1 MLYAHTI
8 RNAGKE
14 AWQPL
19 SDHLNNVAD
28 LAGKFASAFDAELLA
43 RTIGLA
49 HDVGKA
55 SDAFQRRLEGHS
67 GQVDHSTAG
76 AQLFVGRYGAWGKL
90 LAYTIAGHHGGLPN
104 GIKDGKRRK
113 SLAGR
118 LDSKVEDYAGYEKL
132 VELPDV
138 DDVCHEIPRLLC
150 RESSNEQKT
159 FGATFLIRML
169 YSCLVDADFLDT
181 ESVMDAVRAKA
192 RCYEGLTLMQMRD
205 SLHDYM
211 EQLSCDNTPVNHA
224 RKDIHVSC
232 VNQAEHKPGI
242 FSLSVPTGGGKTLAS
257 LDFALRHAIANGMD
271 RVVYAIPY
279 TSIVEQTAATLKGIF
294 GENSV
299 LEHHCNYEFD
309 EGDEERSLRERL
321 AMENWD
327 HPLVVTTNVQLFE
340 SLFSDR
346 PSRCRKNHNL
356 ARSVIILDEVQNI
369 PDGYLDPCLAAL
381 DELATNYGSS
391 IVLCTATQPSFEGHW
406 LHDIHPCELVPACNR
421 HEELF
426 ESRVRYELIGEV
438 TIDDLICRL
447 ADQEQSLCI
456 VSTRKAAGILYE
468 ELSQTVG
475 KEGVFHL
482 SALMVPAHRSQVF
495 AQIRQRLAEGLTCRV
510 ISTQLIEAGVDLDFP
525 LVLREI
531 AGVDSIRQ
539 AAGRCNREGR
549 CVLGKT
555 LVFDCPDLAPR
566 GNSWLVKMRGLGKET
581 QAYMRKKKREPFG
594 EEGVDYFFRRRYAES
609 DTDCIG
615 ALKCFSN
622 PEKLRSCYFPFE
634 DCGEDFHFIDGS
646 NGALFVPWGD
656 CGRTLLESIRFGSAD
671 IQAMR
676 SAQRYTLSIPRWLLE
691 KLEASSAVSTD
702 ESLPFMVLELRNG
715 ELPFYSDERGLSV
728 MEEDDGF
735 LTI

>member
-1 MLYAHTI
+1 MLYAHTMDG
-8 RNAGKE
+8 AGKE

-19 SDHLNNVAD
+19 SEHLNNVAN
-28 LAGKFASAFDAELLA
+28 LAGQFASEFDAELLA
-43 RTIGLA
+43 RAIGLA
-49 HDVGKA
+49 HDAGKA

-90 LAYTIAGHHGGLPN
+90 LAYAIAGHHGGLPN
-104 GIKDGKRRK
+104 GIKDGKRHK
-113 SLAGR
+113 SLVRR
-118 LDSKVEDYAGYEKL
+118 LDSPVEDYSGYEEL
-132 VELPDV
+132 VELPDA
-138 DDVCHEIPRLLC
+138 DVVRHEIPRLLC

-159 FGATFLIRML
+159 FGATFLVRML

-181 ESVMDAVRAKA
+181 ESVMDAARAKA
-192 RCYEGLTLMQMRD
+192 RCYEGLTLMQMCE
-205 SLHDYM
+205 SLRDYM
-211 EQLSCDNTPVNHA
+211 EQLPCDNTPVNRA
-224 RKDIHVSC
+224 RKDIHDSC
-232 VNQAEHKPGI
+232 VKQAEQKPGI

-257 LDFALRHAIANGMD
+257 LDFALRHAIANGMN

-294 GENSV
+294 GEESV

-356 ARSVIILDEVQNI
+356 ARSVIVLDEVQNI

-381 DELATNYGSS
+381 DELATNYGTSV
-391 IVLCTATQPSFEGHW
+391 VLCTATQPSFEGHW
-406 LHDIHPCELVPACNR
+406 LHDIHPRELVSVGNR

-438 TIDDLICRL
+438 TIDDLIDHL
-447 ADQEQSLCI
+447 SNQEQALCI

-468 ELSQTVG
+468 ELCRVVG
-475 KEGVFHL
+475 RDGVFHL

-495 AQIRQRLAEGLTCRV
+495 AQIRQRLEEGLTCRV

-525 LVLREI
+525 VVLREI

-555 LVFDCPDLAPR
+555 LVFDCPDLAP
-566 GNSWLVKMRGLGKET
+566 GGSSWLVKMRGLGKET
-581 QAYMRKKKREPFG
+581 QAYMRKKEREPFG
-594 EEGVDYFFRRRYAES
+594 KKGVDYFFRRRYAES
-609 DTDCIG
+609 DTDRIG
-615 ALKCFSN
+615 ALKHFSN

-634 DCGEDFHFIDGS
+634 DCGEDFHFIDGC

-656 CGRTLLESIRFGSAD
+656 RGRALLESICFGNAD

-676 SAQRYTLSIPRWLLE
+676 AAQRYTLSIPRWLLE
-691 KLEASSAVSTD
+691 KLVAQSAVSTD
-702 ESLPFMVLELRNG
+702 VSLPFMILELRNG
-715 ELPFYSDERGLSV
+715 ELPFYSDERGLNV
-728 MEEDDGF
+728 MEEGDAF

>member
-1 MLYAHTI
+1 M
-8 RNAGKE
+8 
-14 AWQPL
+14 
-19 SDHLNNVAD
+19 
-28 LAGKFASAFDAELLA
+28 
-43 RTIGLA
+43 
-49 HDVGKA
+49 
-55 SDAFQRRLEGHS
+55 
-67 GQVDHSTAG
+67 
-76 AQLFVGRYGAWGKL
+76 
-90 LAYTIAGHHGGLPN
+90 
-104 GIKDGKRRK
+104 
-113 SLAGR
+113 
-118 LDSKVEDYAGYEKL
+118 
-132 VELPDV
+132 
-138 DDVCHEIPRLLC
+138 
-150 RESSNEQKT
+150 
-159 FGATFLIRML
+159 
-169 YSCLVDADFLDT
+169 
-181 ESVMDAVRAKA
+181 
-192 RCYEGLTLMQMRD
+192 
-205 SLHDYM
+205 
-211 EQLSCDNTPVNHA
+211 
-224 RKDIHVSC
+224 
-232 VNQAEHKPGI
+232 
-242 FSLSVPTGGGKTLAS
+242 
-257 LDFALRHAIANGMD
+257 
-271 RVVYAIPY
+271 
-279 TSIVEQTAATLKGIF
+279 
-294 GENSV
+294 
-299 LEHHCNYEFD
+299 
-309 EGDEERSLRERL
+309 
-321 AMENWD
+321 
-327 HPLVVTTNVQLFE
+327 
-340 SLFSDR
+340 
-346 PSRCRKNHNL
+346 
-356 ARSVIILDEVQNI
+356 
-369 PDGYLDPCLAAL
+369 
-381 DELATNYGSS
+381 
-391 IVLCTATQPSFEGHW
+391 LCTATQPSFEGHW